1 MNLNEKNSIN
11 IFINMY
17 VHYVETFNA
26 YTISNR
32 FNNYF
37 LEHKTLFSL
46 DNPECYVKI
55 NSAPHCEE
63 ELIKIEI
70 KLSPKDYEYIDK
82 AIENLKEFV
91 REYFNNQI
99 KQIDIIFIA

>member
-1 MNLNEKNSIN
+1 MNLNEKNNIN

-17 VHYVETFNA
+17 VHYAETFNA

-32 FNNYF
+32 FYNYF
-37 LEHKTLFSL
+37 LEHKSLFSL
-46 DNPECYVKI
+46 NNPECYVKI

-70 KLSPKDYEYIDK
+70 ILSPKDYEYIDK
-82 AIENLKEFV
+82 TIENLKDFV

-99 KQIDIIFIA
+99 KQIEVNFIA